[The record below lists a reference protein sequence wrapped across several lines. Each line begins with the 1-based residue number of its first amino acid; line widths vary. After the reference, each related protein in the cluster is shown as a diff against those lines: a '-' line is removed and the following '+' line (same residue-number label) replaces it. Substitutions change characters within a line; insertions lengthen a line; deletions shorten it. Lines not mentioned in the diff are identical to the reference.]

1 MRSTPR
7 LCNPFVLNNDFG
19 IRWVHLLHTEFQ
31 FNSFVSCA
39 PAKFVGAVA
48 YSAYPV
54 NASEPVLPVWGRG
67 ILLKSSHQN
76 KLTSPQSFSST
87 FPPMFSL
94 ISSDCSMEAEP
105 ELSVQWAAFLVLKN
119 KHGCS
124 SDYGQQ
130 GNGGEQQDWNRG
142 PIGVHTRNG
151 F

>member
-1 MRSTPR
+1 
-7 LCNPFVLNNDFG
+7 
-19 IRWVHLLHTEFQ
+19 
-31 FNSFVSCA
+31 
-39 PAKFVGAVA
+39 
-48 YSAYPV
+48 
-54 NASEPVLPVWGRG
+54 
-67 ILLKSSHQN
+67 
-76 KLTSPQSFSST
+76 
-87 FPPMFSL
+87 
-94 ISSDCSMEAEP
+94 MEAEP